1 MSLLPAYIEDGEIL
15 EELEE
20 NQKIPKEFG
29 LDFATGQL
37 TGKIVE
43 GAEAVKVWCYLAL
56 QVARYHFFICTWDY
70 GNEIEDLYGKG
81 FSAEHIESEATRMI
95 EECLLENDYI
105 EKVSVSEAVYKHGRF
120 SARITIDTI
129 DGERGSDVYEAEVE

>member
-15 EELEE
+15 EELGE

-29 LDFATGQL
+29 MDFATGQL

-105 EKVSVSEAVYKHGRF
+105 ETVSVSEAVYKHGRF
-120 SARITIDTI
+120 HARITIDTI
-129 DGERGSDVYEAEVE
+129 DGERDSDVYETEVT